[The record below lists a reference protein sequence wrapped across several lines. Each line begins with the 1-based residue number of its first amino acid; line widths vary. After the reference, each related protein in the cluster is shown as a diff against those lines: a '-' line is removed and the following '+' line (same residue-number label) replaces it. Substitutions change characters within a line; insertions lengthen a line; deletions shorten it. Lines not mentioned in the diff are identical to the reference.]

1 MENNLNIVKSEFKE
15 LPNNIEAEQS
25 VIGSILVTNEI
36 FDEIST
42 IISSINFYDPMHQ
55 KIYNAIESLIYKGML
70 ANPITLKNYFEDEKD
85 DLDVP
90 EYLVKITK
98 FSTSIRQAI
107 EYSKIIYDMFVRR
120 ELIKISEQTIDNAK
134 ITDLD
139 SSGQNIIENSERLL
153 FDLAEKGS
161 FNSSL
166 IKFDDAMKQTIEMA
180 SAAYKNEGGIV
191 GVPTGLRDL
200 DDKLGGL
207 HQSDLIIIAGR
218 PSMGKTS
225 LATNIAFNAA
235 KHIQDNQKKSSV
247 AFFSLEMSSEQL
259 STRIL
264 SEQAR
269 IGSND
274 IRRGRISD
282 EQFDQF
288 LETSKNIA
296 ELPLF
301 IDETPAISIAAMS
314 NRARR
319 IKRLHGLDMIVVDYI
334 QLMRGT
340 TYNKDGRVQEIS
352 QITQGLKAIAKEL
365 GVPVVA
371 LSQLSRQ
378 VEQRDDHKPQL
389 ADLRESGSIE
399 QDADVV
405 MFVYREGYYLQRKEP
420 REATVEHAEW
430 QAKMNEV
437 AHLAEIII
445 GKQRHGPIGKV
456 TLEFEKDLQ
465 NLKILKLIKFK
476 YKTLMLTSLYENTIL
491 KNPKFIILI
500 LFITLISFGYYS
512 KDFRLDAS
520 SETLLIED
528 DPDLE
533 YLREIT
539 NRYGSKEFLV
549 LTYTPNEGMISNTS
563 INNLLSLKYK
573 IQSLDWVHS
582 VITLLDI
589 PLLNNTD
596 APLQERLKGFKTL
609 KDEDVDK
616 NRGFKEILESPVFR
630 NFVISESGKTS
641 GIIVN
646 IKQNPILEDIEN
658 RSKKEIDEH
667 RDKIKKQNHKNILEI
682 RDVIKSYDDVGKI
695 YLGGIPMIADDMM
708 TFIKSDIIVFGL
720 GVLLFIIATL
730 WFVFKK

>member
-1 MENNLNIVKSEFKE
+1 MENNLSIVKDKFKE
-15 LPNNIEAEQS
+15 LPNNIEAEQA
-25 VIGSILVTNEI
+25 VIGSILVSNDI
-36 FDEIST
+36 FDEVNT

-55 KIYNAIESLIYKGML
+55 KIFEAIESLIYKGML

-85 DLDVP
+85 DINVP
-90 EYLVKITK
+90 EYLVKVTK
-98 FSTSIRQAI
+98 FSTSVRQAV

-120 ELIKISEQTIDNAK
+120 ELIKISEETIDSAK
-134 ITDLD
+134 LNDLD
-139 SSGQNIIENSERLL
+139 TSGQTIIENSERQL

-180 SAAYKNEGGIV
+180 SAAYKNDEGIV

-235 KHIQDNQKKSSV
+235 QKLQDSGKKSSI

-259 STRIL
+259 STRII

-269 IGSND
+269 ISSND

-282 EQFDQF
+282 DQFDKF

-296 ELPLF
+296 ELPLY
-301 IDETPAISIAAMS
+301 IDETPAISIAALS

-319 IKRLHGLDMIVVDYI
+319 IKRLFGLDMIVVDYI

-365 GVPVVA
+365 AVPVVA

-405 MFVYREGYYLQRKEP
+405 MFVYREGYYLSRKEP

-437 AHLAEIII
+437 AHLAQIII
-445 GKQRHGPIGKV
+445 GKQRHGPIGNV
-456 TLEFEKDLQ
+456 TLEFEERFT
-465 NLKILKLIKFK
+465 KFK
-476 YKTLMLTSLYENTIL
+476 DTQ
-491 KNPKFIILI
+491 
-500 LFITLISFGYYS
+500 
-512 KDFRLDAS
+512 
-520 SETLLIED
+520 
-528 DPDLE
+528 
-533 YLREIT
+533 T
-539 NRYGSKEFLV
+539 N
-549 LTYTPNEGMISNTS
+549 
-563 INNLLSLKYK
+563 
-573 IQSLDWVHS
+573 
-582 VITLLDI
+582 
-589 PLLNNTD
+589 
-596 APLQERLKGFKTL
+596 
-609 KDEDVDK
+609 
-616 NRGFKEILESPVFR
+616 
-630 NFVISESGKTS
+630 
-641 GIIVN
+641 
-646 IKQNPILEDIEN
+646 
-658 RSKKEIDEH
+658 
-667 RDKIKKQNHKNILEI
+667 
-682 RDVIKSYDDVGKI
+682 
-695 YLGGIPMIADDMM
+695 
-708 TFIKSDIIVFGL
+708 
-720 GVLLFIIATL
+720 
-730 WFVFKK
+730 

>member
-1 MENNLNIVKSEFKE
+1 MENKLNIVKDKFKQ

-36 FDEIST
+36 FDEISM
-42 IISSINFYDPMHQ
+42 IISNVNFFDPMHQ
-55 KIYNAIESLIYKGML
+55 KIYNAIENLIYKGML

-85 DLDVP
+85 EIDIPD
-90 EYLVKITK
+90 YLVKITK
-98 FSTSIRQAI
+98 FSTSLRQAI

-120 ELIKISEQTIDNAK
+120 ELIKISEQTIDNAN
-134 ITDLD
+134 INDLNT
-139 SSGQNIIENSERLL
+139 SGQNIIENSEKLL

-166 IKFDDAMKQTIEMA
+166 VKFDDAMRQTIEMA

-235 KHIQDNQKKSSV
+235 KFIQDNGKKSSV

-264 SEQAR
+264 SEQAK

-301 IDETPAISIAAMS
+301 IDETPAISIASMS

-334 QLMRGT
+334 QLMKGT
-340 TYNKDGRVQEIS
+340 FNNKDGRVQEIS

-389 ADLRESGSIE
+389 SDLRESGSIE

-445 GKQRHGPIGKV
+445 GKQRHGPIGKI
-456 TLEFEKDLQ
+456 TLEFEERFT
-465 NLKILKLIKFK
+465 KFK
-476 YKTLMLTSLYENTIL
+476 DTQ
-491 KNPKFIILI
+491 
-500 LFITLISFGYYS
+500 
-512 KDFRLDAS
+512 
-520 SETLLIED
+520 
-528 DPDLE
+528 
-533 YLREIT
+533 
-539 NRYGSKEFLV
+539 
-549 LTYTPNEGMISNTS
+549 
-563 INNLLSLKYK
+563 NN
-573 IQSLDWVHS
+573 
-582 VITLLDI
+582 
-589 PLLNNTD
+589 
-596 APLQERLKGFKTL
+596 
-609 KDEDVDK
+609 
-616 NRGFKEILESPVFR
+616 
-630 NFVISESGKTS
+630 
-641 GIIVN
+641 
-646 IKQNPILEDIEN
+646 
-658 RSKKEIDEH
+658 
-667 RDKIKKQNHKNILEI
+667 
-682 RDVIKSYDDVGKI
+682 
-695 YLGGIPMIADDMM
+695 
-708 TFIKSDIIVFGL
+708 
-720 GVLLFIIATL
+720 
-730 WFVFKK
+730 

>member
-1 MENNLNIVKSEFKE
+1 MENNLSIVKDQFKE
-15 LPNNIEAEQS
+15 LPNNIEAEQA
-25 VIGSILVTNEI
+25 VIGSILVSNDI

-55 KIYNAIESLIYKGML
+55 KIYEAIESLVYKGML

-85 DLDVP
+85 DLNVP

-98 FSTSIRQAI
+98 FSTTVRQAI

-120 ELIKISEQTIDNAK
+120 ELIKISEQTIDSAK
-134 ITDLD
+134 LNELD
-139 SSGQNIIENSERLL
+139 TNGQTIIENSERLL

-166 IKFDDAMKQTIEMA
+166 VKFDEAMKQTIEMA
-180 SAAYKNEGGIV
+180 SAAYKNEEGIV

-235 KHIQDNQKKSSV
+235 KKLQDSGKKSSI

-259 STRIL
+259 STRII

-269 IGSND
+269 ISSND

-282 EQFDQF
+282 EQFDKF

-296 ELPLF
+296 ELPLY

-319 IKRLHGLDMIVVDYI
+319 IKRLFGLDMIVVDYI

-437 AHLAEIII
+437 AHLAQIII
-445 GKQRHGPIGKV
+445 GKQRHGPIGNV
-456 TLEFEKDLQ
+456 TLEFEERFT
-465 NLKILKLIKFK
+465 KFK
-476 YKTLMLTSLYENTIL
+476 DTQ
-491 KNPKFIILI
+491 
-500 LFITLISFGYYS
+500 
-512 KDFRLDAS
+512 
-520 SETLLIED
+520 
-528 DPDLE
+528 
-533 YLREIT
+533 
-539 NRYGSKEFLV
+539 
-549 LTYTPNEGMISNTS
+549 
-563 INNLLSLKYK
+563 IN
-573 IQSLDWVHS
+573 
-582 VITLLDI
+582 
-589 PLLNNTD
+589 
-596 APLQERLKGFKTL
+596 
-609 KDEDVDK
+609 
-616 NRGFKEILESPVFR
+616 
-630 NFVISESGKTS
+630 
-641 GIIVN
+641 
-646 IKQNPILEDIEN
+646 
-658 RSKKEIDEH
+658 
-667 RDKIKKQNHKNILEI
+667 
-682 RDVIKSYDDVGKI
+682 
-695 YLGGIPMIADDMM
+695 
-708 TFIKSDIIVFGL
+708 
-720 GVLLFIIATL
+720 
-730 WFVFKK
+730 

>member
-1 MENNLNIVKSEFKE
+1 MENTLSIVKDHFKE
-15 LPNNIEAEQS
+15 LPNNIEAEQA
-25 VIGSILVTNEI
+25 VIGSILVSNDI

-42 IISSINFYDPMHQ
+42 IISSINFHDPMHQ
-55 KIYNAIESLIYKGML
+55 KIFEALESLIYKGML

-85 DLDVP
+85 DLNVP

-98 FSTSIRQAI
+98 FSTSVRQAI

-120 ELIKISEQTIDNAK
+120 ELIKISEQTIDSAK
-134 ITDLD
+134 LNELD
-139 SSGQNIIENSERLL
+139 TNGQTIIENSERLL

-166 IKFDDAMKQTIEMA
+166 VKFDEAMKQTIEMA
-180 SAAYKNEGGIV
+180 SAAYKNEEGIV

-235 KHIQDNQKKSSV
+235 KKLQDSGKKSSI

-259 STRIL
+259 STRVI

-269 IGSND
+269 ISSSD

-282 EQFDQF
+282 EQFDKF

-296 ELPLF
+296 ELPLY

-319 IKRLHGLDMIVVDYI
+319 IKRLFGLDMIVVDYI

-365 GVPVVA
+365 SIPVVA

-420 REATVEHAEW
+420 RPATVEHAEW

-437 AHLAEIII
+437 AHLAQIII
-445 GKQRHGPIGKV
+445 QKQRHGPIGNV
-456 TLEFEKDLQ
+456 TLEFEERFT
-465 NLKILKLIKFK
+465 KFK
-476 YKTLMLTSLYENTIL
+476 DTQ
-491 KNPKFIILI
+491 
-500 LFITLISFGYYS
+500 
-512 KDFRLDAS
+512 S
-520 SETLLIED
+520 S
-528 DPDLE
+528 
-533 YLREIT
+533 
-539 NRYGSKEFLV
+539 
-549 LTYTPNEGMISNTS
+549 
-563 INNLLSLKYK
+563 
-573 IQSLDWVHS
+573 
-582 VITLLDI
+582 
-589 PLLNNTD
+589 
-596 APLQERLKGFKTL
+596 
-609 KDEDVDK
+609 
-616 NRGFKEILESPVFR
+616 
-630 NFVISESGKTS
+630 
-641 GIIVN
+641 
-646 IKQNPILEDIEN
+646 
-658 RSKKEIDEH
+658 
-667 RDKIKKQNHKNILEI
+667 
-682 RDVIKSYDDVGKI
+682 
-695 YLGGIPMIADDMM
+695 
-708 TFIKSDIIVFGL
+708 
-720 GVLLFIIATL
+720 
-730 WFVFKK
+730 